1 MGQAP
6 QANVVYEGDMVGWV
20 PVQAVAVESEGDGV
34 EHPVDRPHHVLA
46 ILPGRTLA
54 DRQTPGDE
62 VVLDVHNDNSA
73 ARLNYLK

>member
-6 QANVVYEGDMVGWV
+6 QANVVYEGDVVGWV

-46 ILPGRTLA
+46 IVHPEQAAVTNS
-54 DRQTPGDE
+54 Q
-62 VVLDVHNDNSA
+62 LD
-73 ARLNYLK
+73 LQ